1 MPEPDALLERIEA
14 FHRAR
19 GGGVFVRKA
28 ARGYSLF
35 SARTG
40 RPIAR
45 LRPTGGADRVQV
57 LWWNGERWRAS
68 GPFGIATLPLD
79 RALDYIAA
87 EPAFWI
93 HA

>member
-1 MPEPDALLERIEA
+1 MPKADALLERIKTFRHVGRDE
-14 FHRAR
+14 
-19 GGGVFVRKA
+19 VVVRKV

-40 RPIAR
+40 APIAR
-45 LRPTGGADRVQV
+45 LRPTGEADMVQV
-57 LWWNGERWRAS
+57 LWWNGERWGGS
-68 GPFGIATLPLD
+68 GPFGIATMPLD
-79 RALDYIAA
+79 KALDYIAT

>member
-1 MPEPDALLERIEA
+1 MPESEALLARIEA

-19 GGGVFVRKA
+19 GGGILVRKA

-40 RPIAR
+40 TPIAR
-45 LRPTGGADRVQV
+45 LRPTGGTDQVQV

-68 GPFGIATLPLD
+68 GPFGIASLPLD

-93 HA
+93 DA

>member
-1 MPEPDALLERIEA
+1 MPKANALLERIET
-14 FHRAR
+14 FPHAR
-19 GGGVFVRKA
+19 RCEFLVRKA

-40 RPIAR
+40 APIAR
-45 LRPTGGADRVQV
+45 LRPTGDADMVEV
-57 LWWNGERWRAS
+57 LWWNGERWGAS
-68 GPFGIATLPLD
+68 GPFGVATMPLD
-79 RALDYIAA
+79 KALDYIAT

>member
-1 MPEPDALLERIEA
+1 MPESEALLARIEA

-19 GGGVFVRKA
+19 GGGILVRKA

-40 RPIAR
+40 TPIAR
-45 LRPTGGADRVQV
+45 LRPTGGTDQVQV

-68 GPFGIATLPLD
+68 GPFGIASLPLD
-79 RALDYIAA
+79 QALDYIAA

-93 HA
+93 DA

>member
-1 MPEPDALLERIEA
+1 MPGPDAVLERIEA

-19 GGGVFVRKA
+19 GGGIFVRKV
-28 ARGYSLF
+28 ARGYPLF

-45 LRPTGGADRVQV
+45 LRPTGGIERVQV

-68 GPFGIATLPLD
+68 GPFGVATLPLD
-79 RALDYIAA
+79 QALDYIAA

>member
-1 MPEPDALLERIEA
+1 MPEPDAMLERIEA

-19 GGGVFVRKA
+19 GGGIFVRKA
-28 ARGYSLF
+28 GRGYALF

-45 LRPTGGADRVQV
+45 LRPTGGADQVQV
-57 LWWNGERWRAS
+57 LWWNGERWGAS

-79 RALDYIAA
+79 QALNYIAA

>member
-1 MPEPDALLERIEA
+1 MAASDPMLARITA

-19 GGGVFVRKA
+19 GGGVVVRKA

-40 RPIAR
+40 GPIAR
-45 LRPTGGADRVQV
+45 LRPTRGADQVQV

-68 GPFGIATLPLD
+68 GPVGIATLPLD
-79 RALDYIAA
+79 CALAYIAA

>member
-1 MPEPDALLERIEA
+1 MPEPDAMLGRIEA

-19 GGGVFVRKA
+19 GGGVVVRKA
-28 ARGYSLF
+28 ARGYSLS

-40 RPIAR
+40 GPTAR
-45 LRPTGGADRVQV
+45 LRPSGGADQVQV
-57 LWWNGERWRAS
+57 LWWDGERWRAS
-68 GPFGIATLPLD
+68 GPFGLATLPLD
-79 RALDYIAA
+79 RALAYIAA